1 MAYCNQDGILKMI
14 PQDELTELTAD
25 TGDTPDP
32 EVVTEA
38 IAKADAEIDAYLG
51 TRYVTPLSPVPA
63 QVTSLSVDMAI
74 YHLYTRRSLA
84 PMVRRRK
91 YEAALAFLQR
101 VASGEVVLE
110 DVGGEPP
117 GTQHQG
123 VKADGATRLFSRDTL
138 GDW

>member
-1 MAYCNQDGILKMI
+1 MAYCNQDDILKMV
-14 PQDELTELTAD
+14 PQEELTELTAD

-51 TRYVTPLSPVPA
+51 TRYAAPLSPVPA

-84 PMVRRRK
+84 PQVRRQK
-91 YEAALAFLQR
+91 YEAALVFLQR
-101 VASGEVVLE
+101 VAAGEVVLE
-110 DVGGEPP
+110 GMGGELP

-123 VKADGATRLFSRDTL
+123 VEAEAATRLFSRDTL
-138 GDW
+138 GNW

>member
-1 MAYCNQDGILKMI
+1 MAYCNQDDILKMI

>member
-1 MAYCNQDGILKMI
+1 MAYCNQDDILKMI

-38 IAKADAEIDAYLG
+38 ITKADAEIDAYLG
-51 TRYVTPLSPVPA
+51 TRYAAPLSPVPA

-84 PMVRRRK
+84 PQVRRQK
-91 YEAALAFLQR
+91 YEAALVFLQR
-101 VASGEVVLE
+101 LAAGEVVLE
-110 DVGGEPP
+110 GVGGEPP

-123 VKADGATRLFSRDTL
+123 VEADGATRLFSRDTL

>member
-1 MAYCNQDGILKMI
+1 MAYCNQDDILKMI
-14 PQDELTELTAD
+14 PQEELTELTAD

-51 TRYVTPLSPVPA
+51 TRYVTPLSPIPA
-63 QVTSLSVDMAI
+63 QITSLSADMAI

-84 PMVRRRK
+84 PVVRLRK

-101 VASGEVVLE
+101 VAAGEAVLE
-110 DVGGEPP
+110 GMGGEPP
-117 GTQHQG
+117 GAQHQG
-123 VKADGATRLFSRDTL
+123 VEAEAATRLFSRDTL

>member
-1 MAYCNQDGILKMI
+1 MAYCNQDRILKMI

-63 QVTSLSVDMAI
+63 QVTSLSADMAI

-110 DVGGEPP
+110 DMGGEPP

-123 VKADGATRLFSRDTL
+123 VEADGAIRLFSRDTL